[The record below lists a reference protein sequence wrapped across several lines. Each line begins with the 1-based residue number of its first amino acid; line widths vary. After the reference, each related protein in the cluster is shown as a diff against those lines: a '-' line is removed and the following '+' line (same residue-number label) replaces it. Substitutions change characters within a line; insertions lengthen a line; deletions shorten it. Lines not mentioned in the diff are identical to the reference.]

1 MSLEPAALGT
11 SPKGEAADIPYSPL
25 YDDTYYT
32 AAGAEQ
38 QAQQVFLDGNHLP
51 ARWQGRTRF
60 VILETGFGLGN
71 NFLTTWMA
79 WRQDPARCPH
89 LVFVSVEKHPL
100 LKADLARVH
109 GLSLDQ
115 ADNATLPT
123 DAQPR
128 TTDHDTTRHGLAS
141 RLLAA
146 WPTLTPGL
154 HSLHFDEPLP
164 DATAAVSPSGQ
175 PPHRV
180 SLLLGLGDIQDTL
193 PALVASVDAF
203 YLDGFSPAKNPRMW
217 DADLLSRLN
226 RLAAPC
232 ATAATW
238 TVARGVRD
246 ALTTAG
252 FRVERLPGLGSKRD
266 MIRAVYEP
274 RYTPPRQAGGWWPEP
289 ARVED
294 RQAIVVGAGLAGCA
308 TTLALCRAGWR
319 VTLIDQHA
327 GPAQAASG
335 NPGGLYHSIVHGD
348 DGLHARAHRAAALS
362 TWRLVKDWIADG
374 SLQGSSTGLLRLDS
388 ELHADQAQALM
399 SRQHLPADHVQWL
412 EQAAA
417 QQLAGMPVPS
427 GGWLFHQAGWLHPAG
442 LARRMLDEAASW
454 QRDGQA
460 ALNCLWQQA
469 PDSISMTPDGRW
481 QACRKAETLATAS
494 TLIVCNAS
502 DASCL
507 LHTLP
512 SEQAVS
518 VPPLSTTRGQITAV
532 HTRPLDGMRTPNLPV
547 AGNGYVL
554 PLSVQTMLCGAT
566 NQLGDTDASVRQA
579 DHRHNLAQAAALGV
593 CSPQTAANLDTGGLQ
608 GRTSWRAAAQDRL
621 PVIGALAWS
630 PERLTASTPARRLD
644 QVRLLPRQRSE
655 RGGLYVV
662 AGLGSRGITWA
673 GLIGDLIAHWV
684 AGTPSPIEADLRDA
698 LDPARFVIRQMTRRV
713 KVASQ
718 T

>member
-11 SPKGEAADIPYSPL
+11 SPKGEAANIPYSPL

-32 AAGAEQ
+32 AAGAEP
-38 QAQQVFLDGNHLP
+38 QAQEVFLAGNHLP

-71 NFLTTWMA
+71 NFLATWMA
-79 WRQDPARCPH
+79 WRQDPERCAH
-89 LVFVSVEKHPL
+89 LVFVSVERHPL
-100 LKADLARVH
+100 LKADLAKVH
-109 GLSLDQ
+109 GISLDGPDEPSQHLDALPPQ
-115 ADNATLPT
+115 AGDNAV
-123 DAQPR
+123 
-128 TTDHDTTRHGLAS
+128 RHGLAR
-141 RLLAA
+141 RLLGA
-146 WPTLTPGL
+146 WPTLTPGM
-154 HSLHFDEPLP
+154 HSLHFDEPLS
-164 DATAAVSPSGQ
+164 DATAAASASGR

-180 SLLLGLGDIQDTL
+180 SLVLGLGDIQDIL
-193 PALVASVDAF
+193 PALVAGVDAF
-203 YLDGFSPAKNPRMW
+203 YLDGFSPTKNPQMW

-226 RLAAPC
+226 RLAAPG

-238 TVARGVRD
+238 TVARSVRD

-252 FRVERLPGLGSKRD
+252 FRVEGLPGAVSKRD

-289 ARVED
+289 TKVED
-294 RQAIVVGAGLAGCA
+294 RHAIVVGAGLAGCA
-308 TTLALCRAGWR
+308 TALALCRAGWR
-319 VTLIDQHA
+319 VTLMDPHA

-335 NPGGLYHSIVHGD
+335 NPGGLFHSIVHGD

-388 ELHADQAQALM
+388 ALHADQAQALM

-469 PDSISMTPDGRW
+469 PDRISMTPDGRW
-481 QACRKAETLATAS
+481 QACRKTETLATAS

-512 SEQAVS
+512 SDQAVA
-518 VPPLSTTRGQITAV
+518 VPPLSTTRGQITAIDTQLHV
-532 HTRPLDGMRTPNLPV
+532 AVRTPNLPV

-593 CSPQTAANLDTGGLQ
+593 CSPQAAANLDTGGLQ
-608 GRTSWRAAAQDRL
+608 GRTSWRAATPDRL

-630 PERLTASTPARRLD
+630 PERLTAGTPTRRLD

-684 AGTPSPIEADLRDA
+684 AGTTCPIEADLRDA
-698 LDPARFVIRQMTRRV
+698 MDPARFVIRQMTRSG

>member
-1 MSLEPAALGT
+1 MSLEPAALGV

-32 AAGAEQ
+32 AAGAAQ
-38 QAQQVFLDGNHLP
+38 QAQQVFLEGNHLP
-51 ARWQGRTRF
+51 ARWRNRTRF

-71 NFLTTWMA
+71 NFLSTWMA
-79 WRQDPARCPH
+79 WRQDPARCTH
-89 LVFVSVEKHPL
+89 LVFISVERHPL
-100 LKADLARVH
+100 LKADLAKVH
-109 GLSLDQ
+109 GISLDGPGEPSQHLDALPPQ
-115 ADNATLPT
+115 AGDNAV
-123 DAQPR
+123 R
-128 TTDHDTTRHGLAS
+128 NGLAR

-146 WPTLTPGL
+146 WPTLTPGM
-154 HSLHFDEPLP
+154 HSLHFDEPLS
-164 DATAAVSPSGQ
+164 DATAAASASGH
-175 PPHRV
+175 PPDRV

-193 PALVASVDAF
+193 PAMVASVDAF
-203 YLDGFSPAKNPRMW
+203 YLDGFSPAKNPQMW

-226 RLAAPC
+226 RLAAPG

-289 ARVED
+289 AQMAD
-294 RQAIVVGAGLAGCA
+294 RHAIVVGAGLAGCA
-308 TTLALCRAGWR
+308 TALALCRAGWR

-327 GPAQAASG
+327 GPAHAASG
-335 NPGGLYHSIVHGD
+335 NPGGLFHSIVHGD

-388 ELHADQAQALM
+388 ALHADQVQALM

-442 LARRMLDEAASW
+442 LARRMLDEASSW
-454 QRDGQA
+454 QQNGQPV
-460 ALNCLWQQA
+460 LNCLWQQA
-469 PDSISMTPDGRW
+469 PDRISMTPDGHW
-481 QACRKAETLATAS
+481 QAYQGTATLATAS
-494 TLIVCNAS
+494 TLIVCSANNAPT
-502 DASCL
+502 L
-507 LHTLP
+507 LQTLP
-512 SEQAVS
+512 PDQAVAI
-518 VPPLSTTRGQITAV
+518 PPLSTTRGQITAV
-532 HTRPLDGMRTPNLPV
+532 DTGPHNGMRTPNLPV

-554 PLSVQTMLCGAT
+554 PLSVQTLLCGAT

-593 CSPQTAANLDTGGLQ
+593 CSPQAAANLDTGGLQ
-608 GRTSWRAAAQDRL
+608 GRTSWRAATPDRL

-630 PERLTASTPARRLD
+630 PERLTAGTPIRRLD

-684 AGTPSPIEADLRDA
+684 AGTPCPIEADLRDTM
-698 LDPARFVIRQMTRRV
+698 DPARFVIRQMTRSG